1 MDFMITSVDDV
12 SRQVHYSINTV
23 GNKYALSPHTCFLGG
38 LRSVCRQRQNG
49 LYREGNNEIGG
60 MQMIKTDEFG
70 RVTVGGMIDSLFAEY
85 VAAGRAIARGAIA
98 EGYDERV
105 LRALFELCFS
115 GVMEVLEGVE
125 KK

>member
-1 MDFMITSVDDV
+1 MI
-12 SRQVHYSINTV
+12 N
-23 GNKYALSPHTCFLGG
+23 
-38 LRSVCRQRQNG
+38 
-49 LYREGNNEIGG
+49 
-60 MQMIKTDEFG
+60 TDEFG

-85 VAAGRAIARGAIA
+85 AAAGRAIARGAIA

-115 GVMEVLEGVE
+115 GVMEVLEEVE